1 MSDAIT
7 KVFIFARPFNRHK
20 PRDIQVIPMSAPK
33 LDRLL
38 QALKSLNLDE
48 AKGIITAFDSRFLF
62 IPVGL
67 IHSIEDRLTEN
78 FGPITA
84 TSLQYEVGK
93 QGGAQYMNIAKKS
106 GFDIKRAGGLD
117 QIADRLGTLS
127 GWGKVSIVDF
137 DPSKRI
143 ARIRWTNGVS
153 VRNTKGK
160 TPVCHFGRG
169 ILTGAME
176 QTFGR
181 KLESLEVSC
190 QGKGDKYCEA
200 VIGEP
205 AEITRLA
212 EGRKRVRA

>member
-1 MSDAIT
+1 MDI
-7 KVFIFARPFNRHK
+7 AR
-20 PRDIQVIPMSAPK
+20 
-33 LDRLL
+33 
-38 QALKSLNLDE
+38 
-48 AKGIITAFDSRFLF
+48 
-62 IPVGL
+62 
-67 IHSIEDRLTEN
+67 
-78 FGPITA
+78 
-84 TSLQYEVGK
+84 
-93 QGGAQYMNIAKKS
+93 KS
-106 GFDIKRAGGLD
+106 GFDIKHASGLD

-127 GWGKVSIVDF
+127 GWGKVSIVYF
-137 DPSKRI
+137 DPSKKI

-200 VIGEP
+200 VIGGA

-212 EGRKRVRA
+212 

>member
-1 MSDAIT
+1 
-7 KVFIFARPFNRHK
+7 V
-20 PRDIQVIPMSAPK
+20 
-33 LDRLL
+33 L
-38 QALKSLNLDE
+38 QALRIDE
-48 AKGIITAFDSRFLF
+48 AKGIITAFDERFLF
-62 IPVGL
+62 IPVAL
-67 IHSIEDRLTEN
+67 IHSIEDKLTES

-84 TSLQYEVGK
+84 TSFQYSIGK
-93 QGGAQYMNIAKKS
+93 QGGAQYMSIAKKS
-106 GFDIKRAGGLD
+106 GFNIKQSGGLE
-117 QIADRLGTLS
+117 QIADRLGTLG

-137 DPSKRI
+137 DLEKKI

-153 VRNTKGK
+153 VRNRKGK

-181 KLESLEVSC
+181 KCESLEVSC
-190 QGKGDKYCEA
+190 QGKGDRFCEA

-212 EGRKRVRA
+212 ENLKRKAD